1 MANNIIKIKRSTGNS
16 APSSLSAGE
25 LAFTGGAG
33 TQGNNGQRV
42 FIGDPANS
50 NAVTVIGGNYFT
62 NLMDHVHGTTT
73 ASSVLIA
80 DSNKSNSELR
90 TAALYL
96 GTSGSDTLVTST
108 AAELNKLDGTTATVA
123 SLTYGK
129 DLFDTGVT
137 ASEFDTLDGVT
148 LTTTELNIIDGD
160 TSATSTTL
168 IAADRIVTN
177 DAGVMKQV
185 ALSDYTTFFSSS
197 LTTVPN
203 VTSVGTLTALQ
214 VDNVN
219 INGNTVST
227 TNTNGD
233 LTIAPNGSGNVAMTT
248 DTLSVTAT
256 EGESATLLLSADE
269 SDDNGDDWS
278 LVNATSNTLTF
289 NNDISGSSVAQITL
303 TPHATVASSTT
314 AIAGNTTVGGT
325 LGVTGVL
332 SPTTHV
338 DMPDNANVK
347 LGTGDDLKLYHD
359 GTNSYIENDTG
370 ALKIATETSG
380 IAVTVGHTTSEVTF
394 GDNVT
399 VTGNLTVAGTTTT
412 VNSTTVSIADPIF
425 ELGSSS
431 SDDNLDRGISMKY
444 NSSGAKTAFMGFDD
458 SDGKFVLIPDATDT
472 NSVFT
477 GSIGVLKSNI
487 ETGNTGL
494 TVGGSTPFSDNG
506 SGTLTL
512 QNVDALDATTEAT
525 IEAAIDTLSNLTS
538 IGTISTGVWQGTPI
552 GTAYGGTGLNAV
564 GTSGK
569 ILVSNGSALA
579 YQDIDGG
586 TFT

>member
-1 MANNIIKIKRSTGNS
+1 MANNVIKIKRSTGNS

-33 TQGNNGQRV
+33 SQGNNGQRI

-62 NLMDHVHGTTT
+62 NLMNHVHGTTT
-73 ASSVLIA
+73 ASSALIA
-80 DSNKSNSELR
+80 DSNKSSSELR

-129 DLFDTGVT
+129 DLYDTGVT
-137 ASEFDTLDGVT
+137 ASEFDVLDGVEV
-148 LTTTELNIIDGD
+148 TTTELNIIDGSN
-160 TSATSTTL
+160 SATSTTL
-168 IAADRIVTN
+168 IAADRAVTN

-185 ALSDYTTFFSSS
+185 ALSDYTTFFSSA
-197 LTTVPN
+197 LTTTPN

-214 VDNVN
+214 VDNTN
-219 INGNTVST
+219 INGNTIST
-227 TNTNGD
+227 TNSNGD

-256 EGESATLLLSADE
+256 EGESATLILSADE

-278 LVNATSNTLTF
+278 VINATSNTLTF
-289 NNDISGSSVAQITL
+289 NNDLSGSAVAQLTL

-314 AIAGNTTVGGT
+314 AVAGNATIAGT

-338 DMPDNANVK
+338 DMPDNAIIK
-347 LGTGDDLKLYHD
+347 LGTGDDLQAYHD
-359 GTNSYIENDTG
+359 GTNSYVTNSTG

-380 IAVTVGHTTSEVTF
+380 IAVSIGHTTSEVTI
-394 GDNVT
+394 GDNLT
-399 VTGNLTVAGTTTT
+399 VTGNMTILGTTTSVSSST
-412 VNSTTVSIADPIF
+412 VTIADPVF
-425 ELGSSS
+425 EMGDSS
-431 SDDNLDRGISMKY
+431 SDDNLDRGIKMKY
-444 NSSGAKTAFMGFDD
+444 NSSGAKIAFMGFDD

-472 NSVFT
+472 SSVFT
-477 GSIGVLKSNI
+477 GSVGVLKSNI
-487 ETGNTGL
+487 ETGNTGV
-494 TVGGSTPFSDNG
+494 TVGSSVPFSDS

-512 QNVDALDATTEAT
+512 QNIDALDATTEAT
-525 IEAAIDTLSNLTS
+525 IEAAVDTLSNLTS
-538 IGTISTGVWQGTPI
+538 IGTIGTGVWQGTVHAL
-552 GTAYGGTGLNAV
+552 AYGGTGLNAV
-564 GTSGK
+564 GTTGK

-586 TFT
+586 TFS

>member
-16 APSSLSAGE
+16 APSSLNAGE

-33 TQGNNGQRV
+33 TQGNNGQRL

-73 ASSVLIA
+73 ASSALLV
-80 DSNKSNSELR
+80 DSNKSTSELR

-96 GTSGSDTLVTST
+96 GTSGGDTLVTST
-108 AAELNKLDGTTATVA
+108 AAELNKLDGTSATTA
-123 SLTYGK
+123 SLSYGK

-168 IAADRIVTN
+168 VAADRIVTN

-278 LVNATSNTLTF
+278 LVNSTANTLTF

-325 LGVTGVL
+325 LDVTGVI

-338 DMPDNANVK
+338 DMPDSAKVK
-347 LGTGDDLKLYHD
+347 LGTGDDLELYHD
-359 GTNSYIENDTG
+359 GTNSYIENSTG
-370 ALKIATETSG
+370 ALKIA
-380 IAVTVGHTTSEVTF
+380 
-394 GDNVT
+394 
-399 VTGNLTVAGTTTT
+399 TT

-425 ELGSSS
+425 ELGDSS
-431 SDDNLDRGISMKY
+431 SDDNLDRGLKLKY

-458 SDGKFVLIPDATDT
+458 SDGKFVMIPDATDT

-477 GSIGVLKSNI
+477 GTIGVLKANI
-487 ETGNTGL
+487 ETGNTGV
-494 TVGGSTPFSDNG
+494 TVGDSVPFSDS

-525 IEAAIDTLSNLTS
+525 IEAAIDTLSNLSS

-552 GTAYGGTGLNAV
+552 GVAYGGTGLNAV

-569 ILVSNGSALA
+569 ILVSNGSARA
-579 YQDIDGG
+579 YQDID
-586 TFT
+586 

>member
-1 MANNIIKIKRSTGNS
+1 MATNVIKIKRSTGNS
-16 APSSLSAGE
+16 APSSLNAGE

-73 ASSVLIA
+73 AASALIVNA
-80 DSNKSNSELR
+80 AKSTSELR
-90 TAALYL
+90 TPALYL
-96 GTSGSDTLVTST
+96 GASGSDTLVTST

-137 ASEFDTLDGVT
+137 AAEFDILDGIE
-148 LTTTELNIIDGD
+148 LTTTELNIIDGSN
-160 TSATSTTL
+160 SAVSTTL
-168 IAADRIVTN
+168 AAADRVVTN
-177 DAGVMKQV
+177 DAGTMKQV
-185 ALSDYTTFFSSS
+185 ALSDYTTFFSSA
-197 LTTVPN
+197 LTTTPN

-214 VDNVN
+214 VDNTN
-219 INGNTVST
+219 INGNTIST
-227 TNTNGD
+227 TNSNGD
-233 LTIAPNGSGNVAMTT
+233 LTIAPNGSGNVVMTT

-256 EGESATLLLSADE
+256 EGESATLMLSADE

-278 LVNATSNTLTF
+278 VVNATSNTLTF
-289 NNDISGSSVAQITL
+289 NNDLSGSAVAQLTL

-314 AIAGNTTVGGT
+314 AVAGNATIAGT

-338 DMPDNANVK
+338 DMPDNAKVK
-347 LGTGDDLKLYHD
+347 LGTGDDLQAYHD
-359 GTNSYIENDTG
+359 GTNSYIANSTG
-370 ALKIATETSG
+370 ALKIATEASG
-380 IAVTVGHTTSEVTF
+380 IAVTVGHTTSEVTV
-394 GDNVT
+394 GDNLT
-399 VTGNLTVAGTTTT
+399 VTGNLTVSGTTTT

-425 ELGSSS
+425 ELGASD
-431 SDDNLDRGISMKY
+431 SDDNLDRGFKMKY
-444 NSSGAKTAFMGFDD
+444 NSSGAKIAFIGFDD
-458 SDGKFVLIPDATDT
+458 SDGKFTMIPDATDT

-477 GSIGVLKSNI
+477 GTVGVLKANV
-487 ETGNTGL
+487 ETGNTGI
-494 TVGGSTPFSDNG
+494 TVGSSVPFSDS

-512 QNVDALDATTEAT
+512 QNIDAIDATTEAT
-525 IEAAIDTLSNLTS
+525 IEAAVDTLSNLTS
-538 IGTISTGVWQGTPI
+538 IGTIGTGVWQGTVHAI
-552 GTAYGGTGLNAV
+552 AYGGTGLNAV
-564 GTSGK
+564 GTTGK

-586 TFT
+586 TFS

>member
-1 MANNIIKIKRSTGNS
+1 MANNVIKIKRSTGNS

-33 TQGNNGQRV
+33 SQGNNGQRI

-62 NLMDHVHGTTT
+62 NLMNHVHGTTT
-73 ASSVLIA
+73 ASSALIA
-80 DSNKSNSELR
+80 DSNKSSSEIR

-129 DLFDTGVT
+129 DLYDTGVT
-137 ASEFDTLDGVT
+137 AAEFDVLDGVE
-148 LTTTELNIIDGD
+148 LTTTELNIIDGSN
-160 TSATSTTL
+160 SATSTTL
-168 IAADRIVTN
+168 IAADRAVTN

-185 ALSDYTTFFSSS
+185 ALSDYTTFFSSA
-197 LTTVPN
+197 LTTTPN

-214 VDNVN
+214 VDNTN
-219 INGNTVST
+219 INGNTIST
-227 TNTNGD
+227 TNSNGD

-278 LVNATSNTLTF
+278 VVNATSNTLTF
-289 NNDISGSSVAQITL
+289 NNDISGSAVAQLTL

-314 AIAGNTTVGGT
+314 AVAGNATIAGT

-338 DMPDNANVK
+338 DMPDNAIIK
-347 LGTGDDLKLYHD
+347 LGTGDDLQAYHD
-359 GTNSYIENDTG
+359 GTNSYVTNSTG

-380 IAVTVGHTTSEVTF
+380 IAVSIGHTTSEVTI
-394 GDNVT
+394 GDNLT
-399 VTGNLTVAGTTTT
+399 VTGNMTILGTTTSVSSST
-412 VNSTTVSIADPIF
+412 VTIADPVF
-425 ELGSSS
+425 EMGDSS
-431 SDDNLDRGISMKY
+431 SDDNLDRGIKMKY
-444 NSSGAKTAFMGFDD
+444 NSSGAKIAFMGFDD

-472 NSVFT
+472 SSVFT
-477 GSIGVLKSNI
+477 GSVGVLKSNI
-487 ETGNTGL
+487 ETGNTGV
-494 TVGGSTPFSDNG
+494 TVGSSIPFSDS

-512 QNVDALDATTEAT
+512 QNIDALDATTEAT
-525 IEAAIDTLSNLTS
+525 IEAAVDTLSNLTS
-538 IGTISTGVWQGTPI
+538 IGTIGTGVWQGTVHAL
-552 GTAYGGTGLNAV
+552 AYGGTGLNAV
-564 GTSGK
+564 GTTGK

-586 TFT
+586 TFS

>member
-1 MANNIIKIKRSTGNS
+1 MANNVIKIKRSTGNS

-33 TQGNNGQRV
+33 SQGNNGQRI

-62 NLMDHVHGTTT
+62 NLMNHVHGTTT

-80 DSNKSNSELR
+80 DSNKSSSELR

-129 DLFDTGVT
+129 DLYDTGVT
-137 ASEFDTLDGVT
+137 AAEFDVLDGVE
-148 LTTTELNIIDGD
+148 LTTTELNIIDGSN
-160 TSATSTTL
+160 SATSTTL
-168 IAADRIVTN
+168 IAADRAVTN

-185 ALSDYTTFFSSS
+185 ALSDYTTFFSSA
-197 LTTVPN
+197 LTTTPN

-214 VDNVN
+214 VDNTN
-219 INGNTVST
+219 INGNTIST
-227 TNTNGD
+227 TNSNGD

-256 EGESATLLLSADE
+256 EGESATLILSADE

-278 LVNATSNTLTF
+278 VINATSNTLTF
-289 NNDISGSSVAQITL
+289 NNDLSGSAVAQLTL

-314 AIAGNTTVGGT
+314 AVAGNATIAGT

-338 DMPDNANVK
+338 DMPDNAIIK
-347 LGTGDDLKLYHD
+347 LGTGDDLQAYHD
-359 GTNSYIENDTG
+359 GTNSYVTNSTG

-380 IAVTVGHTTSEVTF
+380 IAVSIGHTTSEVTI
-394 GDNVT
+394 GDNLT
-399 VTGNLTVAGTTTT
+399 VTGNMTILGTTTSVSSST
-412 VNSTTVSIADPIF
+412 VTIADPVF
-425 ELGSSS
+425 EMGDSS
-431 SDDNLDRGISMKY
+431 SDDNLDRGIKMKY
-444 NSSGAKTAFMGFDD
+444 NSSGAKIAFMGFDD

-472 NSVFT
+472 SSVFT
-477 GSIGVLKSNI
+477 GSVGVLKSNI
-487 ETGNTGL
+487 ETGNTGV
-494 TVGGSTPFSDNG
+494 TVGSSVPFSDS

-512 QNVDALDATTEAT
+512 QNIDALDATTEAT
-525 IEAAIDTLSNLTS
+525 IEAAVDTLSNLTS
-538 IGTISTGVWQGTPI
+538 IGTIGTGVWQGTVHAL
-552 GTAYGGTGLNAV
+552 AYGGTGLNAV
-564 GTSGK
+564 GTTGK

-586 TFT
+586 TFS

>member
-1 MANNIIKIKRSTGNS
+1 MATNVIKIKRSTGNS

-33 TQGNNGQRV
+33 SQGNNGQRI

-62 NLMDHVHGTTT
+62 NLMNHVHGTTT
-73 ASSVLIA
+73 ASSALIA
-80 DSNKSNSELR
+80 DSNKSSSEIR

-129 DLFDTGVT
+129 DLYDTGVT
-137 ASEFDTLDGVT
+137 AAEFDVLDGVE
-148 LTTTELNIIDGD
+148 LTTTELNIIDGSN
-160 TSATSTTL
+160 SATSTTL
-168 IAADRIVTN
+168 IAADRAVTN

-185 ALSDYTTFFSSS
+185 ALSDYTTFFSSA
-197 LTTVPN
+197 LTTTPN

-214 VDNVN
+214 VDNTN
-219 INGNTVST
+219 INGNTIST
-227 TNTNGD
+227 TNSNGD

-278 LVNATSNTLTF
+278 VINATSNTLTF
-289 NNDISGSSVAQITL
+289 NNDLSGSAVAQLTL

-314 AIAGNTTVGGT
+314 AVAGNATIAGT

-338 DMPDNANVK
+338 DMPDNAIIK
-347 LGTGDDLKLYHD
+347 LGTGDDLQAYHD
-359 GTNSYIENDTG
+359 GTNSYVTNSTG

-380 IAVTVGHTTSEVTF
+380 IAVSIGHTTSEVTI
-394 GDNVT
+394 GDNLT
-399 VTGNLTVAGTTTT
+399 VTGNMTILGTTTSVSSST
-412 VNSTTVSIADPIF
+412 VTIADPVF
-425 ELGSSS
+425 EMGDSS
-431 SDDNLDRGISMKY
+431 SDDNLDRGIKMKY
-444 NSSGAKTAFMGFDD
+444 NSSGAKIAFMGFDD

-472 NSVFT
+472 SSVFT
-477 GSIGVLKSNI
+477 GSVGVLKSNI
-487 ETGNTGL
+487 ETGNTGV
-494 TVGGSTPFSDNG
+494 TVGSSVPFSDS

-512 QNVDALDATTEAT
+512 QNIDALDATTEAT
-525 IEAAIDTLSNLTS
+525 IEAAVDTLSNLTS
-538 IGTISTGVWQGTPI
+538 IGTIGTGVWQGTVHAL
-552 GTAYGGTGLNAV
+552 AYGGTGLNAV
-564 GTSGK
+564 GTTGK

-586 TFT
+586 TFS

>member
-1 MANNIIKIKRSTGNS
+1 MATNIIKIKRSTGNS
-16 APSSLSAGE
+16 APSSLNAGE

-33 TQGNNGQRV
+33 TQGNNGQRL

-62 NLMDHVHGTTT
+62 GMLDHALGTTT
-73 ASSVLIA
+73 ASSALIV
-80 DSNKSNSELR
+80 DSNKSTSELR

-96 GTSGSDTLVTST
+96 GTSGSDTLVAAT
-108 AAELNKLDGTTATVA
+108 AAELNIMDG
-123 SLTYGK
+123 G
-129 DLFDTGVT
+129 
-137 ASEFDTLDGVT
+137 
-148 LTTTELNIIDGD
+148 

-168 IAADRIVTN
+168 ADADRVVVN

-185 ALSDYTTFFSSS
+185 ALTDFETYFESALDTLS
-197 LTTVPN
+197 N
-203 VTSVGTLTALQ
+203 VTSVGTLTALS
-214 VDNVN
+214 VDNVT
-219 INGNTVST
+219 INTNTIST
-227 TNTNGD
+227 TNSNGN
-233 LTIAPNGSGNVAMTT
+233 LILAPNGTGDVEITA

-256 EGESATLLLSADE
+256 EGESATLLLAADE

-278 LVNATSNTLTF
+278 LINSTGNTLTF
-289 NNDISGSSVAQITL
+289 NNDISGSTVAQITL
-303 TPHATVASSTT
+303 TPHATVGSSTT
-314 AIAGNTTVGGT
+314 AIAGNATVAGT
-325 LGVTGVL
+325 LDVTGVI

-338 DMPDNANVK
+338 DMPDSAKVK
-347 LGTGDDLKLYHD
+347 IGTGDDLELYHD
-359 GTNSYIENDTG
+359 GTNSYIENSTG

-399 VTGNLTVAGTTTT
+399 VTGNLTVSGTTTT

-425 ELGSSS
+425 ELGASG
-431 SDDNLDRGISMKY
+431 SDDNLDRGLKMKY
-444 NSSGAKTAFMGFDD
+444 NSSGAKLAFMGFDD
-458 SDGKFVLIPDATDT
+458 SDGKFVMIPDATDT

-477 GSIGVLKSNI
+477 GTIGVLKANI
-487 ETGNTGL
+487 ETGNTGV
-494 TVGGSTPFSDNG
+494 TVGDSTPFSDS

-512 QNVDALDATTEAT
+512 QNIDALDATTEAT

-538 IGTISTGVWQGTPI
+538 IGTIGTGVWQGTTLAI
-552 GTAYGGTGLNAV
+552 GYGGTGLTSV

-569 ILVSNGSALA
+569 VLVSNGSANV

-586 TFT
+586 TFS

>member
-16 APSSLSAGE
+16 APSSLNAGE

-33 TQGNNGQRV
+33 TQGNNGQRL

-62 NLMDHVHGTTT
+62 NLMDHAHGTTT
-73 ASSVLIA
+73 ASSALIV
-80 DSNKSNSELR
+80 DGNKSTSELR
-90 TAALYL
+90 TAALFL
-96 GTSGSDTLVTST
+96 GTSGGDTQV
-108 AAELNKLDGTTATVA
+108 TAT
-123 SLTYGK
+123 G
-129 DLFDTGVT
+129 
-137 ASEFDTLDGVT
+137 
-148 LTTTELNIIDGD
+148 TELNIMDGG

-168 IAADRIVTN
+168 VDADRLVVN
-177 DAGVMKQV
+177 DNGVMKQV
-185 ALSDYTTFFSSS
+185 ALTDFETYFEAALDT
-197 LTTVPN
+197 LPN
-203 VTSVGTLTALQ
+203 VTSVGTLTALA
-214 VDNVN
+214 VDNVT
-219 INGNTVST
+219 INTNTIST
-227 TNTNGD
+227 TNSNGD
-233 LTIAPNGSGNVAMTT
+233 LILAPNGSGNVAMTT

-278 LVNATSNTLTF
+278 FINSTANTLTI
-289 NNDISGSSVAQITL
+289 NNDISGSTVAQVTL
-303 TPHATVASSTT
+303 TPHATVTSSTT

-325 LGVTGVL
+325 LGVTGVI

-338 DMPDNANVK
+338 DMPDSAELR
-347 LGTGDDLKLYHD
+347 LGDSDDLKLYHD

-458 SDGKFVLIPDATDT
+458 SDGKFTMIPDATDT

-477 GSIGVLKSNI
+477 GSIGVLKANI

-494 TVGGSTPFSDNG
+494 TVGGSTPFSDDG
-506 SGTLTL
+506 SGALTL
-512 QNVDALDATTEAT
+512 QNVDVLDATTEAT

-538 IGTISTGVWQGTPI
+538 VGTLSTGVWQATPI

>member
-332 SPTTHV
+332 GPTTHV

-370 ALKIATETSG
+370 ALKIATKTSG

-399 VTGNLTVAGTTTT
+399 VTGNLTVSGTTTT

-477 GSIGVLKSNI
+477 GSIGVLKSNLSF
-487 ETGNTGL
+487 GWFGHKK
-494 TVGGSTPFSDNG
+494 VHKK
-506 SGTLTL
+506 
-512 QNVDALDATTEAT
+512 NVD
-525 IEAAIDTLSNLTS
+525 
-538 IGTISTGVWQGTPI
+538 PI
-552 GTAYGGTGLNAV
+552 KLN
-564 GTSGK
+564 
-569 ILVSNGSALA
+569 
-579 YQDIDGG
+579 
-586 TFT
+586 

>member
-108 AAELNKLDGTTATVA
+108 AAELNKLDGTTATTA

-325 LGVTGVL
+325 LDVTGVL
-332 SPTTHV
+332 SPTTHI

-552 GTAYGGTGLNAV
+552 GTTYGGTGLNAV

>member
-1 MANNIIKIKRSTGNS
+1 MATNVIKIKRSTGNS
-16 APSSLSAGE
+16 APSSLNAGE

-33 TQGNNGQRV
+33 SQGNNGQRI

-73 ASSVLIA
+73 ASSALIVNA
-80 DSNKSNSELR
+80 AKSTSELR
-90 TAALYL
+90 TPALYL
-96 GTSGSDTLVTST
+96 GASGGDTLVTST

-137 ASEFDTLDGVT
+137 AAEFDILDGIE
-148 LTTTELNIIDGD
+148 LTTTELNIIDGSN
-160 TSATSTTL
+160 SAVSTTL
-168 IAADRIVTN
+168 AAADRVVTN

-185 ALSDYTTFFSSS
+185 ALSDYTTFFSGA
-197 LTTVPN
+197 LTSVAN

-214 VDNVN
+214 VDNTN
-219 INGNTVST
+219 INGNTIST
-227 TNTNGD
+227 TNSNGD
-233 LTIAPNGSGNVAMTT
+233 LTIAPNGSGNVVMTT

-256 EGESATLLLSADE
+256 EGESATLMLSADE

-278 LVNATSNTLTF
+278 VVNATSNTLTF
-289 NNDISGSSVAQITL
+289 NNDLSGSAVAQLTL

-314 AIAGNTTVGGT
+314 AVAGNATIAGT

-338 DMPDNANVK
+338 DMPDNAKVK
-347 LGTGDDLKLYHD
+347 LGTGDDLQAYHD
-359 GTNSYIENDTG
+359 GTNSYIANSTG

-380 IAVTVGHTTSEVTF
+380 IAVTVGHTTSEVTV
-394 GDNVT
+394 GDNLT
-399 VTGNLTVAGTTTT
+399 VTGNLTVSGTTTT

-425 ELGSSS
+425 ELGASG
-431 SDDNLDRGISMKY
+431 SDDNLDRGFKMKY
-444 NSSGAKTAFMGFDD
+444 NNSGAKIAFMGFDD
-458 SDGKFVLIPDATDT
+458 SDGKFTMIPDATDT

-477 GSIGVLKSNI
+477 GTVGVLKANV
-487 ETGNTGL
+487 ETGNTGI
-494 TVGGSTPFSDNG
+494 TVGSSVPFSDS

-512 QNVDALDATTEAT
+512 QNIDAIDATTEAT
-525 IEAAIDTLSNLTS
+525 IEAAVDTLSNLTS
-538 IGTISTGVWQGTPI
+538 IGTIGTGVWQGTVH
-552 GTAYGGTGLNAV
+552 ALAFGGTGLNAV

-586 TFT
+586 TFS

>member
-1 MANNIIKIKRSTGNS
+1 MANNVIKIKRSTGNS

-33 TQGNNGQRV
+33 SQGNNGQRI

-62 NLMDHVHGTTT
+62 NLMNHVHGTTT
-73 ASSVLIA
+73 ASSALIA
-80 DSNKSNSELR
+80 DSNKSSSELR

-129 DLFDTGVT
+129 DLYDTGVT
-137 ASEFDTLDGVT
+137 AAEFDVLDGVE
-148 LTTTELNIIDGD
+148 LTTTELNIIDGSN
-160 TSATSTTL
+160 SATSTTL
-168 IAADRIVTN
+168 IAADRAVTN

-185 ALSDYTTFFSSS
+185 ALSDYTTFFSSA
-197 LTTVPN
+197 LTTTPN

-214 VDNVN
+214 VDNTN
-219 INGNTVST
+219 INGNTIST
-227 TNTNGD
+227 TNSNGD

-256 EGESATLLLSADE
+256 EGESATLILSADE

-278 LVNATSNTLTF
+278 VINATSNTLTF
-289 NNDISGSSVAQITL
+289 NNDLSGSAVAQLTL

-314 AIAGNTTVGGT
+314 AVAGNATIAGT

-338 DMPDNANVK
+338 DMPDNAIIK
-347 LGTGDDLKLYHD
+347 LGTGDDLQAYHD
-359 GTNSYIENDTG
+359 GTNSYVTNSTG

-380 IAVTVGHTTSEVTF
+380 IAVSIGHTTSEVTI
-394 GDNVT
+394 GDNLT
-399 VTGNLTVAGTTTT
+399 VTGNMTILGTTTSVSSST
-412 VNSTTVSIADPIF
+412 VTIADPVF
-425 ELGSSS
+425 EMGDSS
-431 SDDNLDRGISMKY
+431 SDDNLDRGIKMKY
-444 NSSGAKTAFMGFDD
+444 NSSGAKIAFMGFDD

-472 NSVFT
+472 SSVFT
-477 GSIGVLKSNI
+477 GSVGVLKSNI
-487 ETGNTGL
+487 ETGNTGV
-494 TVGGSTPFSDNG
+494 TVGSSIPFSDS

-512 QNVDALDATTEAT
+512 QNIDALDATTEAT
-525 IEAAIDTLSNLTS
+525 IEAAVDTLSNLTS
-538 IGTISTGVWQGTPI
+538 IGTIGTGVWQGTVHAL
-552 GTAYGGTGLNAV
+552 AYGGTGLNAV
-564 GTSGK
+564 GTTGK

-586 TFT
+586 TFS

>member
-1 MANNIIKIKRSTGNS
+1 MANNVIKIKRSTGNS

-33 TQGNNGQRV
+33 SQGNNGQRI

-62 NLMDHVHGTTT
+62 NLMNHVHGTTT
-73 ASSVLIA
+73 ASSALIA
-80 DSNKSNSELR
+80 DSNKSSSEIR

-129 DLFDTGVT
+129 DLYDTGVT
-137 ASEFDTLDGVT
+137 AAEFDVLDGVE
-148 LTTTELNIIDGD
+148 LTTTELNIIDGSN
-160 TSATSTTL
+160 SATSTTL
-168 IAADRIVTN
+168 IAADRAVTN

-185 ALSDYTTFFSSS
+185 ALSDYTTFFSSA
-197 LTTVPN
+197 LTTTPN

-214 VDNVN
+214 VDNTN
-219 INGNTVST
+219 INGNTIST
-227 TNTNGD
+227 TNSNGD

-256 EGESATLLLSADE
+256 EGESATLILSADE

-278 LVNATSNTLTF
+278 VINATSNTLTF
-289 NNDISGSSVAQITL
+289 NNDLSGSAVAQLTL

-314 AIAGNTTVGGT
+314 AVAGNATIAGT

-338 DMPDNANVK
+338 DMPDNAIIK
-347 LGTGDDLKLYHD
+347 LGTGDDLQAYHD
-359 GTNSYIENDTG
+359 GTNSYVTNSTG

-380 IAVTVGHTTSEVTF
+380 IAVSIGHTTSEVTI
-394 GDNVT
+394 GDNLT
-399 VTGNLTVAGTTTT
+399 VTGNMTILGTTTSVSSST
-412 VNSTTVSIADPIF
+412 VTIADPVF
-425 ELGSSS
+425 EMGDSS
-431 SDDNLDRGISMKY
+431 SDDNLDRGIKMKY
-444 NSSGAKTAFMGFDD
+444 NSSGAKIAFMGFDD

-472 NSVFT
+472 SSVFT
-477 GSIGVLKSNI
+477 GSVGVLKSNI
-487 ETGNTGL
+487 ETGNTGV
-494 TVGGSTPFSDNG
+494 TVGSSVPFSDS

-512 QNVDALDATTEAT
+512 QNIDALDATTEAT
-525 IEAAIDTLSNLTS
+525 IEAAVDTLSNLTS
-538 IGTISTGVWQGTPI
+538 IGTIGTGVWQGTVHAL
-552 GTAYGGTGLNAV
+552 AYGGTGLNAV
-564 GTSGK
+564 GTTGK

-586 TFT
+586 TFS